1 MKKLIIYAAALLSLC
16 SCSILSG
23 INWNS
28 EGLASAAGK
37 AITAAN
43 ISDEQ
48 IVALSRQTI
57 LQLDQQNVIDN
68 GAYAKRLG
76 RVLSGLTDL
85 DGLPLNFKVYQENQV
100 NAFACADGSVRVY
113 TGIMDVM
120 SDNELLGVI
129 GHEIGHVA
137 MKHTKKEMR
146 NSLLTSAAL
155 EGIASTSQ
163 TAATLTDSQLGAIGN
178 AILNARYSR
187 KQESEA
193 DDYGYAFLKS
203 VGKNPWGMA
212 MSFEKLQKV
221 AGGSGAQAS
230 AAQKLFSSHPD
241 TETRI
246 QRMAERATAEGYKRP
261 AK

>member
-1 MKKLIIYAAALLSLC
+1 MKRILAFAVSVLMLV
-16 SCSILSG
+16 SCSETFNAGRLLQGGMI
-23 INWNS
+23 
-28 EGLASAAGK
+28 AA
-37 AITAAN
+37 TAMSL
-43 ISDEQ
+43 SDEQ
-48 IVALSRQTI
+48 VQAYVHQYIT
-57 LQLDQQNVIDN
+57 QLDAQSKVLPETN
-68 GAYAKRLG
+68 AYTKRL
-76 RVLSGLTDL
+76 RNLTKGLTAV
-85 DGLPLNFKVYQENQV
+85 DGVPLNFKVYQEDQV

-155 EGIASTSQ
+155 EGIAST
-163 TAATLTDSQLGAIGN
+163 TLTDSQLGAIGN

-241 TETRI
+241 TQTRI